1 MFGQKRSATAVTL
14 TIFITEFA
22 DIRKMPSSSFAHFFT
37 LANKYQLT
45 GWKFQPG
52 TRRRRTALS
61 GFWPD
66 LLCGVCQSKSEIF
79 SREVFECPDF
89 EFELDFDRQTP
100 HSNSGQNPDVCLDR
114 ILSADVCLEPLIR
127 SITYLIVE
135 ASPFS
140 KWFWSFFA
148 QLATPPP
155 LGSSAILSK
164 FVLDWPNTFDNF
176 RRTFLKDIWNIIWF
190 SKILRY

>member
-1 MFGQKRSATAVTL
+1 MKIVLWFVPCSHSTFQESLFLSLCWG
-14 TIFITEFA
+14 
-22 DIRKMPSSSFAHFFT
+22 SSSTADVGG
-37 LANKYQLT
+37 LRCPVSIWIYCAVSVSQNL
-45 GWKFQPG
+45 KFSVG
-52 TRRRRTALS
+52 R
-61 GFWPD
+61 
-66 LLCGVCQSKSEIF
+66 
-79 SREVFECPDF
+79 VFECPDF

-100 HSNSGQNPDVCLDR
+100 HSNSGQNPNVCLDR